1 MTNIKNKIL
10 YNKNF
15 RQNKIH
21 YDFKYRYHA
30 VDHYKLAIVD
40 ELILQGFVTGS
51 CYTGRQQN

>member
-1 MTNIKNKIL
+1 MRMDDTYDDNSAKCD
-10 YNKNF
+10 
-15 RQNKIH
+15 IH